1 VLRFAVGRFL
11 AVLRDRELALV
22 LLVLP
27 LDVLRLRDRVGEDVR
42 VAMLL
47 TLLIRHI
54 CPMDHGSVSLRQT
67 HRDTPTRWAFTEA
80 GRALRVPDGACPSD
94 APLRKFI
101 PSKGT
106 SVKNLNRGR
115 SFALGLA
122 LIAAGLTA
130 PPALSAA
137 AAPAAQPDPS
147 IVDEMRNA
155 ATGNLALR
163 QNPATGKV
171 GFARVNGANPDL
183 LPGVAAEGRDGAINK
198 ATRYLDRFAGAFG
211 ARASDLTQS
220 EVYADRGG
228 FSVTFTQ
235 DYKGIPVFGAELK
248 AEVNR
253 EGALTSVNGFAAPG
267 LSLSTSPR
275 FSESEA
281 SARALALVKAP
292 PAGHEDGSLPP
303 AFKNGLKV
311 RSIKLMVYRTGSPR
325 GIDGANKLAWVAE
338 VWNKATIRETLI
350 LDAETNKPLNR
361 WSMIAHALDRDL
373 YEAFIDDNGTPGNPD
388 DDFVNFDH
396 QWGEGDPFP
405 GALNEDHRNEVLG
418 TGEAYWMFR
427 NTFGYN
433 AWDGAG
439 GRMITVNN
447 DPRINCPN
455 ANWNGVTT
463 NYCTG
468 VTGDDTV
475 AHEWAHAYTESTS
488 SLIYQWQAGAMNE
501 AYSDIWGETVDMLN
515 ARDNQLGETPG
526 DKIERTEGTCSEFTR
541 AAVDMEIT
549 APASVDGPCN
559 AAPASFG
566 PVITQAGVNGTA
578 VVGVD
583 GTGTLPDGTPDDS
596 TGNGCLP
603 FVNDAEIAGNWVYV
617 DRGACTFATKAQNA
631 DDAGAA
637 GIVVGDNVSGRDPI
651 SMSGSADIYGVMV
664 TLEDGNRF
672 KSAGEPVDFTIAAVP
687 ADTDETYRWLSGE
700 SDPAFGGAI
709 RDMWNPNCYGDP
721 GKVSDAEYQCT
732 DDDSGGVHTNSGVV
746 NRTFAILVDGL
757 DGKVAPIG
765 IDKAAWLFWYAQTH
779 YLTPTSYFPDLADGL
794 EAACAS
800 LQGVSFEKVTLGDP
814 SRPDGADGGVLNPE
828 VVQGGTTATDCI
840 RVKDA
845 IAETELRLDPTEQC
859 DWQPLLQP
867 GTPQFN
873 CGPDKHVKTTYKENF
888 EDGLTGWTQDE
899 ELGAPFSEG
908 IRWEEST
915 SAPGGHGG
923 SVAFGPDPVA
933 GVCGDVGDLTSRN
946 GLISPDITVPK
957 GASPR
962 LSFDHYVATEAT
974 WDGANV
980 KVSVNDGPFEL
991 IPLDAYRFNAPGGE
1005 LDPTQGPMGGEP
1017 AWTGTDGGQ
1026 LHGSW
1031 GTSVI
1036 ALKGLADA
1044 GDTVNFRFDMG
1055 RDGCNGV
1062 DGWYVD
1068 NVTVQTC
1075 APDAR
1080 PTRTTIVD
1088 APRRVERGRPFTVKV
1103 KVSAEVGT
1111 PTGRVVIDKGALRL
1125 GRDDL
1130 NRRGVAE
1137 ITIARVFAIGDH
1149 TLTATYKGADRFK
1162 RSSRNFTI
1170 RVVRR

>member
-1 VLRFAVGRFL
+1 
-11 AVLRDRELALV
+11 
-22 LLVLP
+22 
-27 LDVLRLRDRVGEDVR
+27 
-42 VAMLL
+42 
-47 TLLIRHI
+47 
-54 CPMDHGSVSLRQT
+54 
-67 HRDTPTRWAFTEA
+67 
-80 GRALRVPDGACPSD
+80 
-94 APLRKFI
+94 
-101 PSKGT
+101 
-106 SVKNLNRGR
+106 
-115 SFALGLA
+115 
-122 LIAAGLTA
+122 
-130 PPALSAA
+130 
-137 AAPAAQPDPS
+137 
-147 IVDEMRNA
+147 MRNA
-155 ATGNLALR
+155 ATGDLALR

-171 GFARVNGANPDL
+171 GFARVDGANPDL
-183 LPGVAAEGRDGAINK
+183 LPGVAAEGREGAIDK

-220 EVYADRGG
+220 EVYSDRAG

-253 EGALTSVNGFAAPG
+253 EGALTSVNGFAVPG

-281 SARALALVKAP
+281 SARAVALVKARP
-292 PAGHEDGSLPP
+292 DGYEDGSLPP

-311 RSIKLMVYRTGSPR
+311 RSIELMVYRTGSTR
-325 GIDGANKLAWVAE
+325 GIDGTNKLAWVVE
-338 VWNKATIRETLI
+338 VWNKATIREMVI
-350 LDAETNKPLNR
+350 LDAATNKPLNR
-361 WSMIAHALDRDL
+361 WTMMAHALDRDL
-373 YEAFIDDNGTPGNPD
+373 YEAFIDDNGTPSNPD

-396 QWGEGDPFP
+396 LWGEGDPFP
-405 GALNEDHRNEVLG
+405 GTLDEDQRNEVLG

-433 AWDGAG
+433 SWDGAG

-475 AHEWAHAYTESTS
+475 AHEWGHAYTESTS
-488 SLIYQWQAGAMNE
+488 GLIYQWQSGAMNE

-515 ARDNQLGETPG
+515 TRHNEGGETQA
-526 DKIERTEGTCSEFTR
+526 DKVERTPGLCSEFTR
-541 AAVDMEIT
+541 AEVTMEIT
-549 APASVDGPCN
+549 APASVDGPCS

-566 PVITQAGVNGTA
+566 PVITQAGVSGTA

-603 FVNDAEIAGNWVYV
+603 FVNDAEISGNWVYV
-617 DRGACTFATKAQNA
+617 DRGSCTFGTKAQNA
-631 DDAGAA
+631 DDAGAL
-637 GIVVGDNVSGRDPI
+637 GIVVGDNVAGRDPI
-651 SMSGSADIYGVMV
+651 SMSGVSDIYGVMV
-664 TLEDGNRF
+664 TLEDGTRF
-672 KSAGEPVDFTIAAVP
+672 KTAGAPVDFNIAAVP
-687 ADTDETYRWLSGE
+687 AATDNTYRWLSGE
-700 SDPAFGGAI
+700 SDPGFGGAI
-709 RDMWNPNCYGDP
+709 RDMWNPNCYGHP
-721 GKVSDAEYQCT
+721 GAVSDEEYHC
-732 DDDSGGVHTNSGVV
+732 DESDSGGVHSNSGVV
-746 NRTFAILVDGL
+746 NRTFAMLVDGYP
-757 DGKVAPIG
+757 GIKSIG
-765 IDKAAWLFWYAQTH
+765 LDKAAWIFWYTQTH
-779 YLTPTSYFPDLADGL
+779 FLTPTSFFPDLADGL
-794 EAACAS
+794 EAACAA

-814 SRPDGADGGVLNPE
+814 SRPDGADGGVVEPE
-828 VVQGGTTATDCI
+828 KVIGGTTDSDCTA
-840 RVKDA
+840 VKKA
-845 IAETELRLDPTEQC
+845 IQETELRLDPTEQC
-859 DWQPLLQP
+859 DFQPLLQP

-873 CGPDKHVKTTYKENF
+873 CGPDKHVKTTFKENF
-888 EDGLTGWTQDE
+888 EDGLAGWSQDE
-899 ELGAPFSEG
+899 ELGFPFSEG
-908 IRWEEST
+908 IPWEEST

-933 GVCGDVGDLTSRN
+933 GVCGDAGDLTSRN
-946 GLISPDITVPK
+946 GLISPDITMPK

-991 IPLDAYRFNAPGGE
+991 IPVDAYRFNAPGGE
-1005 LDPTQGPMGGEP
+1005 LDPSQGTSMAGEE

-1036 ALKGLADA
+1036 DLKGLADA

-1068 NVTVQTC
+1068 NVTVKTC
-1075 APDAR
+1075 VPDPL
-1080 PTRTTIVD
+1080 PTSTAIVD
-1088 APRRVERGRPFTVKV
+1088 APARVERGRPFTVKV
-1103 KVSAEVGT
+1103 KVTADRT
-1111 PTGRVVIDKGALRL
+1111 PKGRVVIRKGDLQL

-1137 ITIARVFAIGDH
+1137 ITINRIFRVGEH
-1149 TLTATYKGADRFK
+1149 TLTARYLGTEAFK
-1162 RSSRNFTI
+1162 PSSRNFTI